1 MILQLSFIVTDMMVL
16 GAKLEELEAKH
27 LGIKDQ
33 IFEMESKLLKS
44 ISDNRQYVV
53 RKIKELSQAIKINGT

>member
-1 MILQLSFIVTDMMVL
+1 MMVL

-27 LGIKDQ
+27 HGIKDQ

-44 ISDNRQYVV
+44 ISDNKQYVV
-53 RKIKELSQAIKINGT
+53 RKIKELSEAIKINGT